1 MADASLGSAGPKRT
15 VTSSNNGQT
24 LRCTNASESDVG
36 CVQIEFVPD
45 SSWSGSFQIVAR
57 TQSKEAADDAVDF
70 TPQPYRLMGGSGAT
84 GAVVAA
90 GTAVTP
96 TTSGVRVLVPAQ
108 GVTVGYKPTVSSGTC
123 AVYAVP
129 LVGPPVI

>member
-1 MADASLGSAGPKRT
+1 MADSSLSSAGPKRT
-15 VTSSNNGQT
+15 VTTSNNGQT

-45 SSWSGSFQIVAR
+45 GSFDGSFQIVAR
-57 TQSKEAADDAVDF
+57 TQSKEAADDGIDY
-70 TPQPYRLMGGSGAT
+70 TPQPYRLMGGAGAT

-90 GTAVTP
+90 GTVVSAP
-96 TTSGVRVLVPAQ
+96 ARILVPAQ
-108 GVTVGYKPTVSSGTC
+108 GVSVGFLPTVNSGTC
-123 AVYAVP
+123 AVYTVP

>member
-1 MADASLGSAGPKRT
+1 MADSSLGSAGPKRT

-24 LRCTNASESDVG
+24 LRCTNASDSDVG
-36 CVQIEFVPD
+36 CVEMEFVPD
-45 SSWSGSFQIVAR
+45 ANFAGSFQIVAR

-70 TPQPYRLMGGSGAT
+70 TPQPYRLMSGVGAT

-90 GTAVTP
+90 GTAVSAP
-96 TTSGVRVLVPAQ
+96 ARILVPAQ
-108 GVTVGYKPTVSSGTC
+108 GVAVGYQPTVNSGTC
-123 AVYAVP
+123 AVYTVP